1 MLRRNKNTIQF
12 IMTSLCIVF
21 IHISVFSQLHI
32 NFKGG
37 VNYSKYSTEEDV
49 DLKSLSKSG
58 FHAGLDFRLGKGA
71 FYFQPGAFYYKSG
84 FLLEPT
90 SLPGAFDNDVNIN
103 SLKIPLGLGYD
114 LVHENNFRFRVYGS
128 AVANLILNVDENDL
142 GVTKEMYNNLNMGA
156 NVGAGIDL
164 FILTIEANYEIGVSD
179 LFNNGDNG
187 IISFGTGAK
196 NNVFSVSAGIRI

>member
-1 MLRRNKNTIQF
+1 MFL
-12 IMTSLCIVF
+12 MHSIVY
-21 IHISVFSQLHI
+21 SQLHI

-58 FHAGLDFRLGKGA
+58 IHAGLDFRLGKGA
-71 FYFQPGAFYYKSG
+71 FYFQPGVFYYKSG

-90 SLPGAFDNDVNIN
+90 SLPGAFDNEVSVN
-103 SLKIPLGLGYD
+103 SLKVPLGLGYD
-114 LVHENNFRFRVYGS
+114 LVHESNFRFRIYGS
-128 AVANLILNVDENDL
+128 AIANLILNVDENDL
-142 GVTKEMYNNLNMGA
+142 GVNKEMYNNLNIGA
-156 NVGAGIDL
+156 NVGVGFDL
-164 FILTIEANYEIGVSD
+164 FILSIEANYEIGVSD

-196 NNVFSVSAGIRI
+196 NNVVSISAGIRI